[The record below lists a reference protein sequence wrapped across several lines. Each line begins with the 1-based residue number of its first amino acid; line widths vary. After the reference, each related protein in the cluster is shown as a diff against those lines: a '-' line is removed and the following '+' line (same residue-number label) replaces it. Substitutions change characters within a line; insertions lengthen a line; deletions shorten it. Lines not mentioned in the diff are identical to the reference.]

1 MFVCLYFL
9 FVCYPIQSN
18 PIIFVNKIS
27 RKIAKIN
34 RSCGENYPVMDRLGS
49 EVRVSVSFRNG
60 WASWLALGLV
70 TGISRHVAK
79 LGCTGPPCG

>member
-18 PIIFVNKIS
+18 PIILVNKIS

-34 RSCGENYPVMDRLGS
+34 RSCGENSPVMDRLGS

-60 WASWLALGLV
+60 WLALGLV
-70 TGISRHVAK
+70 TGNSRHVAK
-79 LGCTGPPCG
+79 LGFTGPPCG